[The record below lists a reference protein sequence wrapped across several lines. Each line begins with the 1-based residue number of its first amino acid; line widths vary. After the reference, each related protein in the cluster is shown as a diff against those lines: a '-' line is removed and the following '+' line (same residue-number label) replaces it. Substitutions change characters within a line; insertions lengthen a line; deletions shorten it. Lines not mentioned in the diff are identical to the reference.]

1 MPTIPLPSTPTTM
14 TIGGASVNV
23 PRDIVLRRLVLP
35 FQRGVPS
42 LSFATKGGALP
53 VGLNPYIGQEV
64 VLTINGTE
72 RFRGDVTGTFPDFVK
87 GLGWVQSYQTIGHAD
102 RANKFGHVDSR
113 DSSAVSVYN
122 MRADDDPINYNPSRA
137 GRTVGEILTDIL
149 TMDTVAER
157 LDDAGLMA
165 YASMSPAVLPAD
177 TVADLAALTRIPI
190 NAVRFGG
197 EQFLGALASFL
208 SVQAPNCF
216 AWFEPDGTLRIHD
229 YRLFAATPTT
239 FTWGTDPVI
248 PTPLSYDTS
257 ECYTRV
263 EVRGDKIAEMG
274 MFSVAFGTL
283 SEDPF
288 AHDGLSVA
296 DAKAA
301 WKPSDYHNPE
311 LMGTAGPNADEGT
324 CTCPSTTAVRI
335 TSSNTSAAWAANYWD
350 QTSTGRHGSLLLIYP
365 AGTNIESISQRRIAS
380 HPSLTA
386 AGTCDLTVD
395 LALPHT
401 NFTKYMLRG
410 LTGGASTVWTCYQL
424 PTWARE
430 VVAPHS
436 QYPFAYRNA
445 AGSGAMLTSTAL
457 GIVLYSNTGTA
468 PYSEVTVE
476 IRVEPSTGLAW
487 FPYPTFLT
495 AGGRVPSDVRVIV
508 PLYTGANSVASPQD
522 VGGLP
527 VHSGTSNDYIERTL
541 YVTIPGWRDPLQS
554 TDAQA
559 YADDLFDSIKDT
571 IVEGSM
577 SYLGFLEESLFPG
590 LAVNVASADFTT
602 GWESVALPVT
612 ETNLEWNAN
621 GINMSTSFKCS
632 NRRAHFSDDA
642 FMHPARTGLALDFGY
657 LPYGYVEAMTSVGTN
672 NDPYGVFTAEQNM
685 VNNEFNAGQQ
695 ATSSMFDAGMA
706 AAMDAADPSHVN
718 DNQWDGGLVYGF
730 AGPNR
735 RKKQREVLPGIMIRA
750 DEKPKDE

>member
-1 MPTIPLPSTPTTM
+1 MPTISLPSTPTTM
-14 TIGGASVNV
+14 TIGGASVNLPRDVV
-23 PRDIVLRRLVLP
+23 PRRLALP
-35 FQRGVPS
+35 FQRGIPS
-42 LSFATKGGALP
+42 FSFAVKGGALP
-53 VGLNPYIGQEV
+53 TGLDPHCGKEL

-72 RFRGDVTGTFPDFVK
+72 RFRGDVTGVFPEYVK
-87 GLGWVQSYQTIGHAD
+87 GMGWVRSYQSIGHAD

-113 DSSAVSVYN
+113 DSSAVSIYN
-122 MRADDDPINYNPSRA
+122 MRADDDPINYNPSRI

-149 TMDTVAER
+149 TMDVLAGR

-165 YASMSPAVLPAD
+165 YTSLSPVTLPSA
-177 TVADLAALTRIPI
+177 TVSDLAALTRIPI
-190 NAVRFGG
+190 NSVRFGG
-197 EQFLGALASFL
+197 EQFLGALTSFL
-208 SVQAPNCF
+208 SVQAPNHF
-216 AWFEPDGTLRIHD
+216 AWFDPDGTLRIHD
-229 YRLFAATPTT
+229 FRAFAASPTT

-248 PTPLSYDTS
+248 PTALSYDLS
-257 ECYTRV
+257 ECYSRV
-263 EVRGDKIAEMG
+263 EVRGDQIAEMG
-274 MFSVAFGTL
+274 MFSVAFTTL

-288 AHDGLSVA
+288 AHDGLNVA

-301 WKPSDYHNPE
+301 WKPSDYQNPE

-324 CTCPSTTAVRI
+324 CTCPNTTTVTI
-335 TSSNTSAAWAANYWD
+335 TSSNASAAWAANYWD

-365 AGTNIESISQRRIAS
+365 AGTNIESIAQRRVAS
-380 HPSLTA
+380 NPSLTA
-386 AGTCDLTVD
+386 GGTCAMVVD
-395 LALPHT
+395 LELPHT

-457 GIVLYSNTGTA
+457 GIVLYSNTGSA

-476 IRVEPSTGLAW
+476 VRVEPDTGLVW

-495 AGGRVPSDVRVIV
+495 AGGRVPSDVRAIV

-522 VGGLP
+522 SGGSP
-527 VHSGTSNDYIERTL
+527 VHSGTSHDYIERTL

-559 YADDLFDSIKDT
+559 YADDLLDSVKDVV
-571 IVEGSM
+571 VEGGL
-577 SYLGFLEESLFPG
+577 SYLGFLEEALYPG
-590 LAVNVASADFTT
+590 LAVNVASANFTT
-602 GWESVALPVT
+602 GWEAVALPST
-612 ETNLEWNAN
+612 EANVEWNVN
-621 GINMSTSFKCS
+621 GVNFSTTLKCS
-632 NRRAHFSDDA
+632 NRRAHFSDEA
-642 FMHPARTGLALDFGY
+642 FMHPARTGSIFDFGFLPPDY
-657 LPYGYVEAMTSVGTN
+657 LAAMGAVGAN
-672 NDPYGVFTAEQNM
+672 NDPYGVFTAESNM
-685 VNNEFNAGQQ
+685 VGNAFASGMQATYNTFNAGQ
-695 ATSSMFDAGMA
+695 AMA
-706 AAMDAADPSHVN
+706 ADAADPSHVM
-718 DNQWDGGLVYGF
+718 DNQWDGGLFYGI

-750 DEKPKDE
+750 DPKPKDE